1 MKIICTTVIRAASQ
15 GDVHGGLYVIDMDS
29 EEILHHAP
37 YSEDFVN
44 DNERGGERGLR
55 GIAVLDDRIIV
66 ADSSGLME
74 LDRDNFK
81 ITNRIQDDNIF
92 KSIHEICFFDKDLW
106 ITSTAYDKIVAMDFD
121 FKLQGIWEVI
131 GEDGEDR
138 KILTD
143 LKPSNP
149 RPPKIEDKYHI
160 NSISSNNGRVV
171 FSGLITHLYS
181 AESMN
186 TIAPMPVI
194 GNEKSFQ
201 HNFYEYEDLFLVN
214 LTTFGYVGI
223 LKKDS
228 PKVKYVSI
236 PKPKRVK
243 YSADQIAA
251 SNWNRGLA
259 RKDNYIIIGTSPAR
273 ILLYNMSTNQ
283 IEKEI
288 QLEEDVR
295 HCIHGLE
302 ILE

>member
-15 GDVHGGLYVIDMDS
+15 GDAHGGLYVIDMDS
-29 EEILHHAP
+29 EEVLHHSP

-74 LDRDNFK
+74 LDKDNFK

-106 ITSTAYDKIVAMDFD
+106 ITSTAYDKIVAMDLD
-121 FKLQGIWEVI
+121 FKLQGVWEVI
-131 GEDGEDR
+131 GENGEDR
-138 KILTD
+138 KILTG

-171 FSGLITHLYS
+171 FSGLITHLHS
-181 AESMN
+181 ATSMD
-186 TIAPMPVI
+186 IVAPMPVVD
-194 GNEKSFQ
+194 NERSFQ

-223 LKKDS
+223 IKKDS

-251 SNWNRGLA
+251 SNWSRGLA

>member
-1 MKIICTTVIRAASQ
+1 MQIICTTVIRAASQ

-29 EEILHHAP
+29 EEVLHHSP
-37 YSEDFVN
+37 YSKDFVN

-74 LDRDNFK
+74 LDKDNFK

-92 KSIHEICFFDKDLW
+92 KSIHEICFFDKNLW
-106 ITSTAYDKIVAMDFD
+106 ITSTAYDKIVAMDLN
-121 FKLQGIWEVI
+121 FKLQGIWEVT
-131 GEDGEDR
+131 GENGEDR
-138 KILTD
+138 KVLTG

-149 RPPKIEDKYHI
+149 RPPKTEDKYHI
-160 NSISSNNGRVV
+160 NSISSTNGRVV

-181 AESMN
+181 TATMDVV
-186 TIAPMPVI
+186 APMPVVN
-194 GNEKSFQ
+194 NERSFQ
-201 HNFYEYEDLFLVN
+201 HNFYEYEDLCLIN
-214 LTTFGYVGI
+214 LTTFGYLGI
-223 LKKDS
+223 IKKDS
-228 PKVKYVSI
+228 PKINYVAI
-236 PKPKRVK
+236 PKSKKVK
-243 YSADQIAA
+243 YSSDQIATN
-251 SNWNRGLA
+251 NWNRGLA
-259 RKDNYIIIGTSPAR
+259 RKDNYILIGTSPAR